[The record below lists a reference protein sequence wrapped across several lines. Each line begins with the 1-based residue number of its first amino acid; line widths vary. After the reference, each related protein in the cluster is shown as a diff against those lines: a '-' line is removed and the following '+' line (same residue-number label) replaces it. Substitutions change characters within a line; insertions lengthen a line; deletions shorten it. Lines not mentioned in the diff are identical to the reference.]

1 MLNKFLL
8 NAMLA
13 RRLCLLACL
22 LMPLQ
27 FLAAQQYDFF
37 AGFED
42 QHTEEMFE
50 SAYPE
55 IKTDYSILHNQFY
68 HDERLRIYNY
78 TAYQTDQLNQ
88 KVLTGDTMSFGLND
102 LSISIGYGI
111 VYQINQDNR
120 IGYEYLSSFPFDRG
134 QMVRLFWLRVL

>member
-1 MLNKFLL
+1 MFTYLSFD
-8 NAMLA
+8 AFTIFSSTA
-13 RRLCLLACL
+13 IRL
-22 LMPLQ
+22 
-27 FLAAQQYDFF
+27 F

-78 TAYQTDQLNQ
+78 TAYQTD
-88 KVLTGDTMSFGLND
+88 
-102 LSISIGYGI
+102 
-111 VYQINQDNR
+111 
-120 IGYEYLSSFPFDRG
+120 
-134 QMVRLFWLRVL
+134 